1 MSHTVP
7 EFLIAGA
14 PRCGTTWL
22 YHLLERHPGI
32 YMAKPV
38 RPEPK
43 FFLVDETYARGL
55 DWYLSTWFADVP
67 TGRIAGEKST
77 NYFESPQAA
86 ARIAEHL
93 PNVKLIFIFRN
104 PVERAWSNYCWS
116 RMNGL
121 EHESFERA
129 LELEPKREHDCPE
142 QLRFARPFAYFARGL
157 YAEQLRPWFERF
169 DRDQICL
176 LSFEDIAADPEDL
189 AVRLH
194 RFLEIEQRGA
204 DAAGLGAINP
214 SEADGLQLA
223 DATRRQLAARY
234 AQPNQELAA
243 LADFDVTRWG
253 NAA

>member
-1 MSHTVP
+1 MSPQAP

-22 YHLLERHPGI
+22 YHLLDCHPGV

-55 DWYLSTWFADVP
+55 DWYLSTWFAEVP
-67 TGRIAGEKST
+67 AGRMAGEKST

-93 PNVKLIFIFRN
+93 PNVKLVFIFRD

-116 RMNGL
+116 RMNGM
-121 EHESFERA
+121 ENESFERA
-129 LELEPKREHDCPE
+129 LELEPKREKDCPAP
-142 QLRFARPFAYFARGL
+142 LRFSRPYAYFSRGL

-169 DRDQICL
+169 PREQICL
-176 LSFEDIAADPEDL
+176 LTYEDIAVDPEDL

-194 RFLEIEQRGA
+194 RFLGLEPRGG

-214 SEADGLQLA
+214 SESDGLQLA
-223 DATRRQLAARY
+223 EATRRDLAARY
-234 AQPNQELAA
+234 TQPNAELAG
-243 LADFDVTRWG
+243 LADFDVTGWG